1 MFKSVLVVL
10 VLRVARARDRTP
22 DLARA
27 VVVAGMTSGYLP
39 VLCGAVQMGWNM
51 QRSATGIKKKG

>member
-39 VLCGAVQMGWNM
+39 VLCGAGGMEYAAVGN
-51 QRSATGIKKKG
+51 GD